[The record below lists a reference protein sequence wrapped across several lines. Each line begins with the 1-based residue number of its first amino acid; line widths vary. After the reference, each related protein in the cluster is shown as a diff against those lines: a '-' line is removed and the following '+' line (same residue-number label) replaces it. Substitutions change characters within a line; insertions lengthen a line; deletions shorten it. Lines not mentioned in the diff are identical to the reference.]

1 MVDLELLAPA
11 RNADIGIA
19 AIDCGADAVY
29 IGGPGFGAR
38 AAACNEVGE
47 ISRLAGY
54 AHRFG
59 ARVFVTFN
67 TVFTDEEEAQVH
79 SLMLQCQEAGADAF
93 IIRDTRILAWKDIT
107 VPLHA
112 STQCAIR
119 NPETARRYRE
129 AGCSRVVVERQLSLE
144 DIRRISTGA
153 GCEVEA
159 FVHGALCVGY
169 SGQCRLSQAVD
180 GRSADRGECI
190 QACRSLY
197 DLVDSEGKVLV
208 RNKALLSLRD
218 LNLRLRLKDLAE
230 AGVCSFK
237 IEGRLKNISYV
248 RNVVRS
254 YSQGLDDLV
263 AANPSKYRR
272 SSFGRVEG
280 GFTPDLDRTFNRSY
294 TELWIDGKRG
304 RWASVDAPKS
314 MGERL
319 GRVAGVRMKG
329 KDMEVSLER
338 GCRAVLSN
346 GDGFAFVGNGGVTG
360 FRGDVCEGLN
370 ILCKPVKGLVP
381 GTVLFRNISASFEKE
396 LENNTPRRC
405 IPVEVSLRV
414 SGKFKLDFH
423 VRSEDGR
430 EFDSPFNADLEVAQ
444 NRERAEAMIREQI
457 SKHASVYSF
466 HLSSLEVSTPGGV
479 LPLLSASTLNGIRRL
494 LAEDLDG
501 MGCSRREMYQAE
513 RPDCD
518 SSALSFGVTGPVVL
532 GPDTVLMKSRYCIR
546 FELGLCP
553 LHQGAESSGPL
564 FLLNNGRRLALHFD
578 CSKCEMGIDLAG

>member
-1 MVDLELLAPA
+1 M
-11 RNADIGIA
+11 
-19 AIDCGADAVY
+19 
-29 IGGPGFGAR
+29 
-38 AAACNEVGE
+38 
-47 ISRLAGY
+47 
-54 AHRFG
+54 
-59 ARVFVTFN
+59 
-67 TVFTDEEEAQVH
+67 
-79 SLMLQCQEAGADAF
+79 
-93 IIRDTRILAWKDIT
+93 
-107 VPLHA
+107 
-112 STQCAIR
+112 
-119 NPETARRYRE
+119 
-129 AGCSRVVVERQLSLE
+129 
-144 DIRRISTGA
+144 
-153 GCEVEA
+153 
-159 FVHGALCVGY
+159 
-169 SGQCRLSQAVD
+169 
-180 GRSADRGECI
+180 
-190 QACRSLY
+190 
-197 DLVDSEGKVLV
+197 DSEGKVLV

-263 AANPSKYRR
+263 AANPSEYRR
-272 SSFGRVEG
+272 TSFGRVEG

-381 GTVLFRNISASFEKE
+381 GAVLFRNISASFEKE

-466 HLSSLEVSTPGGV
+466 RLSSLEVSTPGGV

-494 LAEDLDG
+494 LAEDLDR

-518 SSALSFGVTGPVVL
+518 SSALSFGVTGPVVI

-546 FELGLCP
+546 YELGLCP